1 MKKFLFL
8 LVVFALALGV
18 GCKKKEVSLSPPP
31 PPPPPE
37 KMQTEQD
44 LMKGFISL
52 IPQLEPGKVIAVQV
66 DKEKFISDESEFS
79 VSLFPLEFIY
89 PEGQKYV
96 LKYMFPAVVWKY
108 PTFQLIVFDPE
119 NYLTCSEPGNK
130 VWILKESPDSSKPF
144 LHIPTLLVETKDG
157 KFWVLN
163 QKGYEMLLRANWG
176 K

>member
-37 KMQTEQD
+37 KMQTEQN

-52 IPQLEPGKVIAVQV
+52 IPQLEPGKVIEVQV
-66 DKEKFISDESEFS
+66 DHSKFTSSEDKFY
-79 VSLFPLEFIY
+79 VSLFEKEFTDFAEERY
-89 PEGQKYV
+89 LV
-96 LKYMFPAVVWKY
+96 NYMFPSVVTKY
-108 PTFQLIVFDPE
+108 PTFQLEVLNLEEYF
-119 NYLTCSEPGNK
+119 LHREPGEK
-130 VWILKESPDSSKPF
+130 VWILKESPAGTLPF
-144 LHIPTLLVETKDG
+144 DKIPTILVEASDG
-157 KFWVLN
+157 KFWVLD
-163 QKGYEMLLRANWG
+163 QKCYEMLLRANWH